1 MIRVMDSV
9 EIIFDWIRDSSEI
22 GDIKRF
28 ENLGTMNYYLFLS
41 LLTFIILYY
50 HAKRSKNFLCSC
62 DLHLSREVFYS
73 ILKYSHSSYNFVPQ

>member
-41 LLTFIILYY
+41 LLNFILLYY

-62 DLHLSREVFYS
+62 DLHLSREV
-73 ILKYSHSSYNFVPQ
+73 NFLLDLEI

>member
-41 LLTFIILYY
+41 LLTFILLY
-50 HAKRSKNFLCSC
+50 
-62 DLHLSREVFYS
+62 
-73 ILKYSHSSYNFVPQ
+73 

>member
-28 ENLGTMNYYLFLS
+28 ENLGTMNYYLFFKLTYFYS
-41 LLTFIILYY
+41 TLLTTRKDQRIFFVRAICIYL
-50 HAKRSKNFLCSC
+50 AKFSTRS
-62 DLHLSREVFYS
+62 
-73 ILKYSHSSYNFVPQ
+73 

>member
-28 ENLGTMNYYLFLS
+28 ENLGTMNYYLFFKLTYFYYTLLPREKIKEFS
-41 LLTFIILYY
+41 LFVRF
-50 HAKRSKNFLCSC
+50 AFVSRSKFSTL
-62 DLHLSREVFYS
+62 
-73 ILKYSHSSYNFVPQ
+73 ILKYSHFCVEL